1 MTVFLL
7 FSFSLKYN
15 QAFCSVYY
23 NADIINI
30 NIEIKQQWLL
40 INRNASYQY
49 HDQRELQLFLALYF
63 QSSEINRYLSTL
75 HSTSINILNS
85 KRLCSSCSSV
95 TNSDVIFFSEIY

>member
-40 INRNASYQY
+40 IIRNASYQY
-49 HDQRELQLFLALYF
+49 HDQRVAAVFGTLF
-63 QSSEINRYLSTL
+63 
-75 HSTSINILNS
+75 SI
-85 KRLCSSCSSV
+85 
-95 TNSDVIFFSEIY
+95 